1 MRSNDAGSWD
11 DVEALLRAVPFF
23 AALERVEIA
32 RLIGAL
38 EPVEVASGGL
48 IFDEG
53 EPADG
58 LYLLTDGRVGVSVRA
73 ADGEHHLVDLEA
85 PAYLG
90 ELGLLLARRTGS
102 ARAIGNVALFRLPRD
117 RFERLV
123 REDPSIGRVIAT
135 ALADLIDRR
144 SREHVGA
151 PAPEAREPAYIS
163 SRSPRRG
170 YGRSVIGIVLAIAL
184 PAVLWSLP
192 APGGLSPA
200 AWHVLLILLGSAVA
214 WLLSPVPDFIVALAM
229 AGAWGIAAVVP
240 LDLVLS
246 GFRTSAWLVAIG
258 SFALAAAMARSGLLF
273 RIGLILVRAF
283 PAGHVGQVLGL
294 LVGGALVT
302 PLVPLGLARVATA
315 SSLAQELTQTLGYR
329 ARTNASAALGFAA
342 LVGYCSFSSVLLS
355 GLAMN
360 FFVLDLLPA
369 GERTYF
375 GWFNWLVAAAPA
387 GIVLLTGAAAGILA
401 MFPAGEP
408 PRAAAGVVR
417 RQERALGP
425 LSSREI
431 TTVAGLAILLLG
443 LLAQPWLHTDAA
455 WIAIAMTVVLVL
467 GGAIDVQDFRSRIDW
482 GFVMLFGILLG
493 LAGVLRSVGLD
504 AALGA
509 QLELVAQGIRDETAI
524 VFVVALAVVATRLVL
539 PWVPTTLL
547 LSAALVPAAERLGMN
562 SWVIGFVILFV
573 AQAWLVPSLYEAY
586 VLAKA
591 TTRAELFTDR
601 QAITLGVVMT
611 LLALAAIGVSIIY
624 WRAIGLLSAP

>member
-1 MRSNDAGSWD
+1 MRSDDAESWN

-23 AALERVEIA
+23 AELERVEIA

-53 EPADG
+53 EAADG
-58 LYLLTDGRVGVSVRA
+58 LYLLTDGGVGVSVRA
-73 ADGEHHLVDLEA
+73 ADGERRLVDLEA

-102 ARAIGNVALFRLPRD
+102 ARAIGKVTLWKLPRD
-117 RFERLV
+117 RFEQLV
-123 REDPSIGRVIAT
+123 REDLSIGRGIAT

-151 PAPEAREPAYIS
+151 PPPEAREPAYFS
-163 SRSPRRG
+163 SQSPRQR
-170 YGRSVIGIVLAIAL
+170 YGRRGVIGIVLALAL
-184 PAVLWSLP
+184 PAVLWWLP
-192 APGGLSPA
+192 APGALSPS
-200 AWHVLLILLGSAVA
+200 AWHILLILLGTALA
-214 WLLSPVPDFIVALAM
+214 WLFSSVPDFIVALAM
-229 AGAWGIAAVVP
+229 AGAWGIAALVP

-246 GFRTSAWLVAIG
+246 GFRSSAWVVAIG

-273 RIGLILVRAF
+273 RIGLILVKAF
-283 PAGHVGQVLGL
+283 PARHVGQVLGL

-315 SSLAQELTQTLGYR
+315 SSLAQELTQTLGYH
-329 ARTNASAALGFAA
+329 ARTRASAALGFAA
-342 LVGYCSFSSVLLS
+342 LVGYCSFSSVMLS

-369 GERTYF
+369 GERAYF
-375 GWFNWLVAAAPA
+375 GWLNWLVAAAPA
-387 GIVLLTGAAAGILA
+387 GIVLLAGSAVAILA
-401 MFPAGEP
+401 VFPAGP
-408 PRAAAGVVR
+408 SPRAAAGVVR

-431 TTVAGLAILLLG
+431 TTLAGLAVLLLG

-455 WIAIAMTVVLVL
+455 WIAMATTVVLVV
-467 GGAIDVQDFRSRIDW
+467 GRAIDVQDFRSRIDW

-504 AALGA
+504 AVLGA
-509 QLELVAQGIRDETAI
+509 QLAAVAQGIRDETGI
-524 VFVVALAVVATRLVL
+524 VVVVALAVVAVRLVL

-547 LSAALVPAAERLGMN
+547 LSAALVPAAERIGI
-562 SWVIGFVILFV
+562 SPWVVGFVILFV
-573 AQAWLVPSLYEAY
+573 AQAWIVPSLYEAY
-586 VLAKA
+586 VLAKT

-611 LLALAAIGVSIIY
+611 LLTLTAVGVSIVY
-624 WRAIGLLSAP
+624 WRAIGLL